1 MDTDTTKTTY
11 EYDEMYR
18 LAEAEVTTN
27 KGKTLSAQYT
37 YEEDNLTAIT
47 TGSTTYGFTYNGP
60 FSRVSKITAGNHV
73 LAEYNYTNVTA
84 TGNNLPGLTL
94 SRLDYG
100 NDDAVKYTH
109 DTQGRVTQQ
118 IYYENGATATAD
130 TTITY
135 RYDNNGDLASVADS
149 ASGISAKYIYD
160 MIGRTAAV
168 ERRNGDNIIL
178 RVEQSYDSE
187 NQRTRQIVKFADGIS
202 YTNSNTY
209 NPNGTPMG
217 MVSGV
222 VGTGYSYDGLTRV
235 TQIDSEINVIDRQY
249 TYRTNPNTN
258 QVKTL
263 KYPSLKGGY
272 NFDYTYDNMG
282 NIKTYE
288 LDCVNN
294 RYDEAKFTYTYDSQN
309 QLLNATDGTLTF
321 RYSYDNAGNITE
333 ANGHTY
339 TYGDTSWGDLL
350 TAYDGQSISYDE
362 IGNPTSYYNGT
373 RWNFTWKH
381 GRQLAT
387 ASNGTNSISYTYD
400 HDGLRTSKTV
410 NGVVY
415 NYYYVGS
422 QLARMTYSDYVL
434 DFFYDVNGTPIA
446 MRQGYASNNN

>member
-1 MDTDTTKTTY
+1 MI
-11 EYDEMYR
+11 
-18 LAEAEVTTN
+18 
-27 KGKTLSAQYT
+27 SC
-37 YEEDNLTAIT
+37 
-47 TGSTTYGFTYNGP
+47 
-60 FSRVSKITAGNHV
+60 H
-73 LAEYNYTNVTA
+73 NY
-84 TGNNLPGLTL
+84 
-94 SRLDYG
+94 
-100 NDDAVKYTH
+100 
-109 DTQGRVTQQ
+109 
-118 IYYENGATATAD
+118 
-130 TTITY
+130 
-135 RYDNNGDLASVADS
+135 
-149 ASGISAKYIYD
+149 
-160 MIGRTAAV
+160 
-168 ERRNGDNIIL
+168 GDNIIL

-217 MVSGV
+217 MVSCV